1 VHLPFGPSPNSDDG
15 QPRSSRL
22 RHSIWGA
29 QLYPFA
35 TGEERQMARWE
46 ATDSGGRAYHRP
58 GASESQPQCSTNGL
72 HRILFEGNGFELQV
86 QRPCAAIGLAHSSPV
101 GRRSSRVLRAVLC
114 AAWVAEVLGAVL
126 VPKSVIAHP
135 LNGRESYN
143 VTRPRSRGGTGLRR
157 RAAAEHLRRAP
168 RRPVPASPSPGGKL
182 GPSFGPISLIQW

>member
-1 VHLPFGPSPNSDDG
+1 
-15 QPRSSRL
+15 
-22 RHSIWGA
+22 
-29 QLYPFA
+29 
-35 TGEERQMARWE
+35 MARWE

-114 AAWVAEVLGAVL
+114 AAWVAEVLGAVS

-135 LNGRESYN
+135 LKDENR
-143 VTRPRSRGGTGLRR
+143 TT
-157 RAAAEHLRRAP
+157 
-168 RRPVPASPSPGGKL
+168 SPGP
-182 GPSFGPISLIQW
+182 GPGAGRGCADEPQPSTCDGRLDGRFQRRHLLEGSSGRHLARSL